1 MEAIGGNEIIPK
13 AGSDT
18 LAEYRDYMGRWTN
31 PYWTTWDVGEGLS
44 LAQSSDWTPAGGSVL
59 MRWPYYPDY
68 AVNLMIFLSQNPIPT
83 EVDLIHRLRGK
94 YLDYRSTKRYLLS
107 IMDFAEK
114 LGANMAPVY
123 NVITSADDKYDLS
136 VTDYI
141 DYDFEGA
148 RDLIESSVED
158 LQDASGLAFKLK
170 DQVMFWIYLIE
181 WSVLT
186 ATLIIA
192 GSVVWTLMV
201 RRRLYKEAES
211 TRFT

>member
-1 MEAIGGNEIIPK
+1 
-13 AGSDT
+13 
-18 LAEYRDYMGRWTN
+18 
-31 PYWTTWDVGEGLS
+31 
-44 LAQSSDWTPAGGSVL
+44 
-59 MRWPYYPDY
+59 
-68 AVNLMIFLSQNPIPT
+68 
-83 EVDLIHRLRGK
+83 
-94 YLDYRSTKRYLLS
+94 
-107 IMDFAEK
+107 MDFAEK

-123 NVITSADDKYDLS
+123 NVITSADEKYGLS

-148 RDLIESSVED
+148 RDLIDSSVED

-170 DQVMFWIYLIE
+170 DQGMFWIYLIE